1 MNTVGF
7 TTSVPLEILIAA
19 QKTPVDLNNIF
30 ITDSAQKDLLKK
42 AEIDGFPRNICSWV
56 KGIYAVVLQAG
67 VSEVIA
73 VTQGDCSNTQA
84 LLETL
89 TFKGIRTIPFFYP
102 YDRDKE
108 LLAFSLNK
116 LMHHY
121 GVTHEEC
128 LVAKTALD
136 DIRKKVHTIDALTW
150 KGNTVSG
157 FENHFYQVS
166 TSDMNQDCHVFE
178 RDLDRF
184 IASAEK
190 RIPFREDIRLGYI
203 GVPPIFRDLYPFIET
218 LEARVVFNETQR
230 QFSMPYPT
238 TSLLDQYLRYTYPYD
253 IFARI
258 DDITGEVEKRQLD
271 GLIHYVQSFCF
282 RQIEDSLFKKILK
295 VPILTIEGDQPA
307 PLDSR
312 NRMKIEVFVEM
323 LRSRKNKGGSRQD
336 GRNS

>member
-1 MNTVGF
+1 MNSVGF
-7 TTSVPLEILIAA
+7 TTTVPLEILIAA

-30 ITDSAQKDLLKK
+30 ITDPAQKDLLKK

-56 KGIYAVVLQAG
+56 KGIYAVVLQTG
-67 VSEVIA
+67 ISEVIA

-89 TFKGIRTIPFFYP
+89 AFKGITTIPFFYP
-102 YDRDKE
+102 YDRDKK
-108 LLAFSLNK
+108 LLTFSLEK
-116 LMHHY
+116 LMNHY
-121 GVTHEEC
+121 GVTHEQC
-128 LVAKTALD
+128 LVAKTHLD
-136 DIRKKVHTIDALTW
+136 RIRKKVHVIDALTW
-150 KGNTVSG
+150 KEDIVSG

-166 TSDMNQDCHVFE
+166 TSDMNQDCHAFE

-184 IASAEK
+184 IATAHK
-190 RIPFREDIRLGYI
+190 RTPFREDIRLGYI
-203 GVPPIFRDLYPFIET
+203 GVPPIFNDLYPFIET

-238 TSLLDQYLRYTYPYD
+238 TSLLDQYLSYTYPYD

-258 DDITGEVEKRQLD
+258 DDIHGEAQKRKLD

-282 RQIEDSLFKKILK
+282 RQIEDTLFKKTLK
-295 VPILTIEGDQPA
+295 LPILTIEGDQPA

-323 LRSRKNKGGSRQD
+323 LRSKKNRSGSRQD
-336 GRNS
+336 GRND